1 MALEKSITLDTANPF
16 KSAYDYLKTLDEF
29 QGSIDV

>member
-1 MALEKSITLDTANPF
+1 MALEKAITLDTANPF

-29 QGSIDV
+29 KAQ